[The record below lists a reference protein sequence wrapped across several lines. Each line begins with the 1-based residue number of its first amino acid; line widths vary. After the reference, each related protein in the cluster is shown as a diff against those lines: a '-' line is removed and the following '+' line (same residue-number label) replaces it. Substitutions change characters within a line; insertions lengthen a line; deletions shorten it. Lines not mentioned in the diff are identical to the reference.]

1 MLGFLEKFKSARQSE
16 IPPSSVPKVEKPEE
30 TPDNDEIERILE
42 TRAKVSGGRL
52 EGDNKNAVFL
62 YGLENDGRGIFKPK
76 KGENKDLSGGI
87 EVGTYFKRERAAYLV
102 SHAVG
107 LDVVP
112 PTVIRAFDGEVGSF
126 QQCVVDGVDGWLM
139 SPEDWDRHKEGF
151 IKLWMFDYII
161 WSADRHLGNFLAKD
175 DKLFAID
182 NGLSLKDENIH
193 PFDSRYSQAEAAG
206 EKLSPEVID
215 GFDRFLA
222 SADSKEK
229 LQEAVAKL
237 VGEKSAK
244 ACLFRIENIAKAIIK
259 EGCVPTDFDPQFGL
273 EE

>member
-1 MLGFLEKFKSARQSE
+1 MFGFLEKFKSARQPE
-16 IPPSSVPKVEKPEE
+16 IPPASTLKVEKPEE

-62 YGLENDGRGIFKPK
+62 YGLENDGKGIFKPK
-76 KGENKDLSGGI
+76 KGENGNVIGGI
-87 EVGTYFKRERAAYLV
+87 EVGTYFKRERAAYLI
-102 SHAVG
+102 SHAMG
-107 LDVVP
+107 LDLVP
-112 PTVIRAFDGEVGSF
+112 PTVIRVIDGEVGSF
-126 QQCVVDGVDGWLM
+126 QRFVDGKDGWLM
-139 SPEDWDRHKEGF
+139 SQEDWDRKKEGF
-151 IKLWMFDYII
+151 VKLWILDYII
-161 WSADRHLGNFLAKD
+161 WSAERHLGNFLAND
-175 DKLFAID
+175 SQFYAID
-182 NGLSLKDENIH
+182 NGLSLKDEEFR
-193 PFDSRYSQAEAAG
+193 PFESRYSKAEVAD

-222 SADSKEK
+222 GPELKEK
-229 LQEAVAKL
+229 LKEAVAKL

-259 EGCVPTDFDPQFGL
+259 EGCVPVDFDPQFGL